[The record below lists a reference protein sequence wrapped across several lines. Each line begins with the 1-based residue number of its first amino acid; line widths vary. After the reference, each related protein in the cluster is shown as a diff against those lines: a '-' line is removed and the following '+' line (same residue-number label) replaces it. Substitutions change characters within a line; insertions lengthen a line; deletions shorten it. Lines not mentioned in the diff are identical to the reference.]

1 MNTSITSNNETA
13 SSLLELLETNNIV
26 TGGKVDISGV
36 SKITGTSCEIRS
48 IINSGKFTGISSP
61 SFIINGPTENDDIN
75 YFTSEGLTIGS

>member
-13 SSLLELLETNNIV
+13 SSLLELLETYDNINLNA
-26 TGGKVDISGV
+26 V
-36 SKITGTSCEIRS
+36 SEIAGTSCEIRS

-61 SFIINGPTENDDIN
+61 SFIINGPTEIDDIN

>member
-1 MNTSITSNNETA
+1 MNTSITSQDQLA
-13 SSLLELLETNNIV
+13 YSLIELLETYDNIDI
-26 TGGKVDISGV
+26 TGVL
-36 SKITGTSCEIRS
+36 KIIGTSCEIRS

>member
-48 IINSGKFTGISSP
+48 IINSGKFIGISSP
-61 SFIINGPTENDDIN
+61 SFIINGPIVDDDIN

>member
-48 IINSGKFTGISSP
+48 IINSGNFTGISSP
-61 SFIINGPTENDDIN
+61 SFIINGPIVDDDIN